1 MYLKQRQKLNS
12 ELGTSL
18 QVRAFFLLGGQEVGR
33 GKLLRTRLLKMLAE
47 GGLVHTAS
55 SLPAPAKTLSLKV
68 QSHYN
73 RNDSILLCEEGGPY
87 EFRCLSFDGTAE

>member
-18 QVRAFFLLGGQEVGR
+18 QVRAFFLLGGQEVGSR
-33 GKLLRTRLLKMLAE
+33 KLLWTRPLKMLAE

-55 SLPAPAKTLSLKV
+55 SLPPPAKTLSPPGK
-68 QSHYN
+68 SHYN
-73 RNDSILLCEEGGPY
+73 RSDCILLCEEGGPY